1 MKTDSYYRTV
11 IYYLL
16 DQIKQAVID
25 KDKDSLRSHL
35 EELNLFCVENNLLY
49 GETQ

>member
-1 MKTDSYYRTV
+1 MKKENA

-16 DQIKQAVID
+16 EMIKRAVID

-35 EELNLFCVENNLLY
+35 EELNLFCVENKLLA
-49 GETQ
+49 E